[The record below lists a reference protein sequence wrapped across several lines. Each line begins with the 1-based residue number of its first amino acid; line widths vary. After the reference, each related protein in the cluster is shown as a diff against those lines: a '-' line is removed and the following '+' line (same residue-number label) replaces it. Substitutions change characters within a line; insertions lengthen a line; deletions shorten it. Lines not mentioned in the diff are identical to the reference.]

1 MLSKIEIE
9 LEDSTLGVSNPKYIT
24 RQAEILSVQREKLD
38 EVKGILKFELSFILT
53 HPSLS

>member
-1 MLSKIEIE
+1 MLSKIEVE

-38 EVKGILKFELSFILT
+38 EVKGRLKSKLILI
-53 HPSLS
+53 